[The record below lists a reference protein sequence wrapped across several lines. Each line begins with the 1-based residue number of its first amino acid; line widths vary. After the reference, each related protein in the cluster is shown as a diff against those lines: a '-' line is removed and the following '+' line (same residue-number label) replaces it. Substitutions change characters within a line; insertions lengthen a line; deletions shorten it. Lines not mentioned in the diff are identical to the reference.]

1 MDTTTQP
8 PASTQP
14 SDGLHKELSLVDAAA
29 FSVGLIGPVGAIA
42 LLGTGAALI
51 IGQAVTLSFVFA
63 VIGVALVAYCFIKL
77 SQHISHTGSVY
88 ALAGVTLGPQAGF
101 FAGWALMGAYIAI
114 GCGSTIEIGLF
125 ASNFINGVFGTHI
138 TQWWWLAMAG
148 LVGVSLVAFMEI
160 RIITRAL
167 LTSEVIGA
175 ILVTILSV
183 VILVKVIFSHG
194 PSGQTFTWNFLVL
207 PHGSGISTIAKAA
220 VYGFLAFAGFEGAA
234 ALGEETSSPKTEIP
248 RAIKTAVVVVGAF
261 YLLTAATQS
270 LGYGANPKGAA
281 AYAAGLPFSDLG
293 AGYIGKWYA
302 DILNLMATIS
312 LFAISLGVASGG
324 ARIMYAQARD
334 ATGKKTG
341 LAGLSRHGQP
351 AAALVVALLII
362 GANLIIQQLAG
373 QTVLNATFSALQ
385 VGTVLILVAYV
396 VATVGATRFLF
407 FKGEA
412 KAPMWQV
419 VIPILGGAFVCYT
432 IYRNVFVGQT
442 GALANTPY
450 IEVVYLIVGLVVVLT
465 VPGLAG
471 RVRRGLAA
479 GAVP

>member
-8 PASTQP
+8 SASTQP
-14 SDGLHKELSLVDAAA
+14 GGGLHKELSLVDASA
-29 FSVGLIGPVGAIA
+29 FSVGLIGPVGAIG
-42 LLGTGAALI
+42 LLGTGAAVI
-51 IGQAVTLSFVFA
+51 IGRAVTLSFVFA
-63 VIGVALVAYCFIKL
+63 VIGVALVAYCFVKL

-88 ALAGVTLGPQAGF
+88 ALCGVTLGPQAGF

-125 ASNFINGVFGTHI
+125 ARAFINDAFGTHI
-138 TQWWWLAMAG
+138 TQWWWLAMIG
-148 LVGVSLVAFMEI
+148 LLGVAAVAFMEI
-160 RIITRAL
+160 RVITRAL

-175 ILVTILSV
+175 VLVTILSL

-194 PSGQTFTWNFLVL
+194 PQGQTFTWNFLVL

-234 ALGEETSSPKTEIP
+234 ALGEETSSPKTQIP

-261 YLLTAATQS
+261 YLVTAAAQS
-270 LGYGANPKGAA
+270 LGYGATTKGAA
-281 AYAAGLPFSDLG
+281 AYADGLPFSDLG

-351 AAALVVALLII
+351 GAALVVVLLII
-362 GANLIIQQLAG
+362 GGNLVIEQLVRE
-373 QTVLNATFSALQ
+373 TVLDATFSALQ
-385 VGTVLILVAYV
+385 VGTVLILTAYV
-396 VATVGATRFLF
+396 VATVGAMRFLF
-407 FKGEA
+407 FSGEP
-412 KAPMWQV
+412 KVPMWQLA
-419 VIPILGGAFVCYT
+419 IPLLGGAFVCYT
-432 IYRNVFVGQT
+432 IYRNVFIGQT
-442 GALANTPY
+442 GANANTPY
-450 IEVVYLIVGLVVVLT
+450 IEIGYLIVGLVVVLT